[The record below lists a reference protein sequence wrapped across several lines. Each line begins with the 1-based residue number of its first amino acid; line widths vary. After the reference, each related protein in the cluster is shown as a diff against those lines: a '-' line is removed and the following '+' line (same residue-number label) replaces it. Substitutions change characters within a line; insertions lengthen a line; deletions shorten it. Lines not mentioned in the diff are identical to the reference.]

1 MPKLPFKILGIEHVG
16 IAVKD
21 LNSISEIFGEILGL
35 DLHRREKVDDQ
46 QVITDIYHAGKD
58 KLEFLKATSPDS
70 PISKFLG
77 KRPEGMHHIAL
88 IVDDIQSALDY
99 LNENDVQLIDSSPQ
113 IGVEGFKIAFL
124 HPKSTGGVLIELC
137 EKK

>member
-21 LNSISEIFGEILGL
+21 LNSISEIFGELLGL

-70 PISKFLG
+70 PIAKFLG

-99 LNENDVQLIDSSPQ
+99 LNENDVQLIDKRPR
-113 IGVEGFKIAFL
+113 IGAEGLQVAFI
-124 HPKSTGGVLIELC
+124 HPKSTGGVLVELC